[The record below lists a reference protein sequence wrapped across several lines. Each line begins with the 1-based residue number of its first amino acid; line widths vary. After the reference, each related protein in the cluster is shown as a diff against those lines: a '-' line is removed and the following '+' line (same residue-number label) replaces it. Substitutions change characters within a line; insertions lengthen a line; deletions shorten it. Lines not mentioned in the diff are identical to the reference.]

1 MKTAMAFILARIE
14 MLYIEKDSVHW
25 EMYKNDC
32 MEKEKEQMID
42 FAYGCTQ
49 HISKED
55 IEEYYNKT
63 FKSESLGLKNC
74 DVTLNNSLKNEPP
87 YVSDDFQIGPDGAY
101 EHTDEENT
109 LTPKEKAE
117 ELVNKFREYA
127 NGDYDDGR
135 FSPGIEKQ
143 NGKQC
148 ALIAVD
154 ELIEIACDYSDYDE
168 TVTKEY
174 WDKVKI
180 EIEKL

>member
-63 FKSESLGLKNC
+63 FN
-74 DVTLNNSLKNEPP
+74 P
-87 YVSDDFQIGPDGAY
+87 
-101 EHTDEENT
+101 
-109 LTPKEKAE
+109 
-117 ELVNKFREYA
+117 
-127 NGDYDDGR
+127 
-135 FSPGIEKQ
+135 
-143 NGKQC
+143 
-148 ALIAVD
+148 
-154 ELIEIACDYSDYDE
+154 
-168 TVTKEY
+168 TKEEQLAFL
-174 WDKVKI
+174 VKQAQ
-180 EIEKL
+180 ELDLGYQEFELGGEG